1 MLGWEITLVAMVAV
15 LALFAWV
22 GIRARRADGDLEDF
36 VIARNSQGTAAVGLS
51 FVASGLGAWILFA
64 PPEVGA
70 FVGLVGVIGYALGV
84 AAPILAFILLGRRMR
99 RIVPEGHTLTEF
111 VGARFGRPFQ
121 AYVIAISIMYMF
133 FFVTAELTAVGGV
146 TAILSGLDPRIA
158 VVAVAAATL
167 AYTAAGGLR
176 ASMRTD
182 SWQAW
187 LTIALLVIVTAA
199 VIGEVSDPV
208 AAFSDSGLVRVDRVG
223 IEVAVTL
230 IIAVTAANLFHQ
242 GYWQR
247 VWASRDT
254 RSLARAGL
262 LGALVSIPVVLVLGV
277 LGLVAAGAAIDLG
290 TPPVPFFAVV
300 AAAPA
305 WVVATVIVLGVAL
318 VASSVDTLV
327 NGMTA
332 LVAAEHRRLTLPQ
345 ARIVTVLL
353 LVPAVVI
360 AWQSYSVL
368 RLFLIADLLCA
379 ATVVPTL
386 LGLWSRATTS
396 AAFAGSVAG
405 LAGCVAPNVVTSGSL
420 DEAIRLATFPGA
432 VPTLLPFLGALV
444 ASTAVALVV
453 SILQQRVADVDG
465 IGGRIRSL
473 RDPVG

>member
-1 MLGWEITLVAMVAV
+1 
-15 LALFAWV
+15 
-22 GIRARRADGDLEDF
+22 
-36 VIARNSQGTAAVGLS
+36 VIV
-51 FVASGLGAWILFA
+51 V
-64 PPEVGA
+64 
-70 FVGLVGVIGYALGV
+70 
-84 AAPILAFILLGRRMR
+84 
-99 RIVPEGHTLTEF
+99 
-111 VGARFGRPFQ
+111 
-121 AYVIAISIMYMF
+121 
-133 FFVTAELTAVGGV
+133 
-146 TAILSGLDPRIA
+146 
-158 VVAVAAATL
+158 VVAV
-167 AYTAAGGLR
+167 
-176 ASMRTD
+176 
-182 SWQAW
+182 
-187 LTIALLVIVTAA
+187 
-199 VIGEVSDPV
+199 GEVSDPV
-208 AAFSDSGLVRVDRVG
+208 AAFSESGLIGVDRAG
-223 IEVAVTL
+223 LEVAVTL

-262 LGALVSIPVVLVLGV
+262 LGALVSMPVVLVLGV

-386 LGLWSRATTS
+386 LGLWSRATTG

-405 LAGCVAPNVVTSGSL
+405 LVGCVVPNLVATGSL
-420 DEAIRLATFPGA
+420 GGAVHLATFPGA
-432 VPTLLPFLGALV
+432 VPTLWPFLGALV
-444 ASTAVALVV
+444 ASTVVALAV
-453 SILQQRVADVDG
+453 SGLQQRVADVDG